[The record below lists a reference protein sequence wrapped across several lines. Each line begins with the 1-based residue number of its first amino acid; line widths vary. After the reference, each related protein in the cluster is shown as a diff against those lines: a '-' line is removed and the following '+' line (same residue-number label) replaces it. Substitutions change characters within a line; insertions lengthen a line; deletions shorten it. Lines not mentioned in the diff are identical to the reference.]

1 MDKKPAKVKAV
12 VEIEFDALTS
22 NREDIA
28 IMIREKFYPPMR
40 GKITIKQFRV
50 SDHGDFKPIFKE
62 NSLT

>member
-28 IMIREKFYPPMR
+28 IMIREKFYPTMR
-40 GKITIKQFRV
+40 GNITLKQLHIA
-50 SDHGDFKPIFKE
+50 DYGDFKPKYKE